1 MRHQPALS
9 VSRINDF
16 KQCPLKF
23 RYRVI
28 DRIPE
33 PPSSAAVKG
42 TLVHSVLEHLY
53 DLPADERTVGAATNL
68 LEPQWAAMVERDP
81 SVQRLF
87 DDEPF
92 DAWLESARSLVQT
105 YFRREN
111 PAMLNPARSNRER
124 MITVEL
130 DSGIRFRGVIDRID
144 VSPRGDLRVVDY
156 KTGKMPKPAY
166 HTEALFQVRAYG
178 LLLSQSDGTLPA
190 QSQLIYLGSDSTLTY
205 WSDASDNA
213 IVEDSIMTVWSQI
226 LDALETGRF
235 EPRTSRLCDW
245 CSFQPI
251 CPAFGGAVLP
261 MSETGAEKLRCVQ
274 SEPTPPQQQ

>member
-1 MRHQPALS
+1 MRYQPALS

-33 PPSSAAVKG
+33 PPSSAATKG
-42 TLVHSVLEHLY
+42 TLVHAVLEHLY
-53 DLPADERTVGAATNL
+53 DLPAEQRTVSAATNL

-81 SVQRLF
+81 AVQNLF
-87 DDEPF
+87 EDEPF
-92 DAWLESARSLVQT
+92 EAWLESARTLVHT

-111 PAMLNPARSNRER
+111 PVKLHPARANRER

-144 VSPRGDLRVVDY
+144 VSPQGDLRVVDY
-156 KTGKMPKPAY
+156 KTGKMPNPNY
-166 HTEALFQVRAYG
+166 QNEALFQVRAYG
-178 LLLSQSDGTLPA
+178 LLLARADGKLPV

-205 WSDASDNA
+205 WADAADNA
-213 IVEDSIMTVWSQI
+213 IIEETVATIWSQI
-226 LDALETGRF
+226 LDRLEAGTF

-245 CSFQPI
+245 CSFTSI
-251 CPAFGGAVLP
+251 CPAFGGQEPP
-261 MSETGAEKLRCVQ
+261 MVEEGAAKLRRVQ
-274 SEPTPPQQQ
+274 S